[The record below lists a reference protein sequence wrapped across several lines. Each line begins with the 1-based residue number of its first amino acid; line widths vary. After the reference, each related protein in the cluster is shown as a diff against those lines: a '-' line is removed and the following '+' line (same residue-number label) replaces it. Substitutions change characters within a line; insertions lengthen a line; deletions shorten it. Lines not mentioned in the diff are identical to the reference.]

1 MGTALAAPSEPT
13 GAVLVPVVGT
23 EQPEC
28 RRTRAVSSSNS
39 ISLSQNRFG
48 LAATIISHCLPRPV
62 GWGRCPPERLRLRA
76 QRRRDGSTSGHQVAP
91 ATRGGRSGPSWR
103 QSAPAGL
110 GRSPLTATASERPR
124 TRPAWGD
131 YPHHRQSRGTD
142 RSGSRGTVSWQQSS
156 LGSCQENIP
165 GCAGEN
171 THTTHLPTPQP
182 NPNHSIA
189 KLSISLTKEPRVRT
203 KESFKEYF

>member
-1 MGTALAAPSEPT
+1 MGTALAAPSERT

-48 LAATIISHCLPRPV
+48 LAATITSHCLPRPV

-91 ATRGGRSGPSWR
+91 AARGGLGAGARGLHGGSGPGR
-103 QSAPAGL
+103 LGPIAPHRHCVGAAPHPAGL
-110 GRSPLTATASERPR
+110 GRLTPSPPEPWHGPQWITRNSKLATKLARKLSGKHPGLCRREYSHNTP
-124 TRPAWGD
+124 
-131 YPHHRQSRGTD
+131 PH
-142 RSGSRGTVSWQQSS
+142 
-156 LGSCQENIP
+156 
-165 GCAGEN
+165 AAAK
-171 THTTHLPTPQP
+171 PQP
-182 NPNHSIA
+182 QHSE
-189 KLSISLTKEPRVRT
+189 T
-203 KESFKEYF
+203 